1 MIECIIVF
9 EEYFYGVVL
18 LYFFD
23 VMCERLNIEKKID
36 IENNM
41 FFKVDMKQIKE
52 DIKVFG
58 VVFDFYFIK
67 DLLMVC
73 IFVII

>member
-41 FFKVDMKQIKE
+41 FFKVDMK
-52 DIKVFG
+52 
-58 VVFDFYFIK
+58 
-67 DLLMVC
+67 
-73 IFVII
+73 